1 MDLITVGL
9 VGQLIA
15 VVGLAVL
22 VVIGPPEPRQALQV
36 REDGRTERVVDD
48 NGRELYETVKRGLVA
63 LFACA
68 TLVGFAGLA
77 KGWSGAV

>member
-9 VGQLIA
+9 IGQFVA

-22 VVIGPPEPRQALQV
+22 TVIGPPDPRQAVQF
-36 REDGRTERVVDD
+36 REDGRTERVIDD
-48 NGRELYETVKRGLVA
+48 NGRELYESLKRSLVA

-68 TLVGFAGLA
+68 TIVGLTGLA
-77 KGWSGAV
+77 RA

>member
-9 VGQLIA
+9 VGQFIA

-22 VVIGPPEPRQALQV
+22 TVIGPPDPRQAVRL

-48 NGRELYETVKRGLVA
+48 GGRELYETLKRSLVA

-68 TLVGFAGLA
+68 TLVGLTGLVRA
-77 KGWSGAV
+77 

>member
-9 VGQLIA
+9 VGQFIA

-22 VVIGPPEPRQALQV
+22 TVIGPPEPRQAIQM

-48 NGRELYETVKRGLVA
+48 SGRELYELLKRGLVA
-63 LFACA
+63 LFAFA
-68 TLVGFAGLA
+68 TVVGLTGLA
-77 KGWSGAV
+77 RT